1 MEVKLNY
8 RWLPSSWRRV
18 GRRVLPKRV
27 IRRISRRPV
36 SPHPLKER
44 VEIDIFDG
52 YLRLSGALREGSGQV
67 LALEVT
73 SRVSGHA
80 LTVECDRDQGTFFF
94 GLSLQELTN
103 YFGSDPNTLDL
114 WLVWVPTRR
123 GVEPD
128 EPYVPKKLRISRF
141 ANTYRPERPLIGR
154 IADTQISFHITKFG
168 GMSLVLGPSFFTRAK
183 VATSLA
189 KVRDG
194 ALDVRILVTQAN
206 RDISR
211 ANLVIRGRQTDSYM
225 RIPMNVE
232 YQFKRSRTHSGRLVY
247 ELSASHKLRDVLHS
261 LPRADDT
268 IDLDLELHSRGAETI
283 TQRVPATAEIRKSK
297 VRPYVLRD
305 GDEVDTLI
313 PYPTFRLKN
322 LSYRRETFAARDY
335 RLMIWLA
342 YLWPVFTLVRIFT
355 RVWLVGEVP
364 YKAQDNGF
372 HIFRYIRSSYP
383 ARRVFY
389 VIAADAK
396 DHQKVAELGNVV
408 DFRSRKHIWLS
419 YAASRFAGSHHSEYL
434 MPSRDPRVVRAM
446 RGVRVFMQHGP
457 TATKNVTRVY
467 GRKTSQ
473 ERSAELFLVTS
484 SLEKRIVVED
494 YGYRPHQVAVTGF
507 SRFDSLLSKVPDP
520 DRVILVM
527 PTWRESLM
535 NEQAFLNSSFLR
547 NWKAF
552 LTSTHLAEVRAKHR
566 LSVALMLHPNMRKYR
581 QHFDLPGVTQ
591 VSIDEVDVQSL
602 IRTGVMMVTDLSSV
616 AWDFS
621 YLQRPVSYF
630 QFESAQFAGNQ
641 TSHIDYAT
649 SLPGPIF
656 TTPEDLVAHIALS
669 ADRGF
674 SVEKKYSQRSRAF
687 LEFEDTENSARVFNA
702 ISTAWNMR
710 TAWARVIDWRAI
722 QFIWRKYRS
731 HRMYGLSMQALAAF
745 ARLLPVTDDLVFE
758 TDRGRGYSDSP
769 RYLYE
774 ELVREGTTSRIYWV
788 NNTTQRFIEPG
799 TQKLKR
805 NTPSYW
811 WRISRA
817 KLVVSNQNLIASF
830 KPHRKATYLQTWHG
844 TPLKKM
850 QHDVP
855 VMHGRADDY
864 HQKAALLTSR
874 WSVLLSP
881 SPFATAA
888 FQTAFRFQGPILEVG
903 YPRND
908 VFFWPDRHAREE
920 AARFRLGLTHEKRKL
935 ILYAPTFRD
944 DARSGTHWSHKL
956 ALDFDRFVE
965 DFGETHVLLVRL
977 HPLVRAR
984 IGGEALWTRSVI
996 DVSRYPDIQELLMI
1010 SDLLVTDYSSLFF
1023 DFSLLDRPMIFYAY
1037 DLEHYRDE
1045 LRGFYLDYEDS
1056 VPGDVVR
1063 SQTEL
1068 HEAIRDVSEGRDP
1081 FEVRR
1086 RDFATAY
1093 GPHSDG
1099 RASRRVLDALTEINP
1114 RLRFK

>member
-1 MEVKLNY
+1 M
-8 RWLPSSWRRV
+8 
-18 GRRVLPKRV
+18 
-27 IRRISRRPV
+27 
-36 SPHPLKER
+36 
-44 VEIDIFDG
+44 
-52 YLRLSGALREGSGQV
+52 LSL
-67 LALEVT
+67 
-73 SRVSGHA
+73 
-80 LTVECDRDQGTFFF
+80 ECDRDEGRFFF
-94 GLSLQELTN
+94 GVSLQELTTH
-103 YFGSDPNTLDL
+103 FGSGPNTLDL
-114 WLVWVPTRR
+114 WLIWVPARLDNDSSEP
-123 GVEPD
+123 GVPQR
-128 EPYVPKKLRISRF
+128 LRVVGF
-141 ANTYRPERPLIGR
+141 AETYRPERPLIGR
-154 IADTQISFHITKFG
+154 VADTQVSFHITKFG
-168 GMSLVLGPSFFTRAK
+168 GMSLVLGGTFFAPAK
-183 VATSLA
+183 IVTSLA
-189 KVRDG
+189 RLRDG
-194 ALDVRILVTQAN
+194 ALDLRVRVAQDN
-206 RDISR
+206 RDIS
-211 ANLVIRGRQTDSYM
+211 AAELVVRGRQTDNRV
-225 RIPMNVE
+225 RIPMRVE
-232 YQFKRSRTHSGRLVY
+232 SQPKHSLTHAGRLAY
-247 ELSASHKLRDVLHS
+247 EICVSHDLREILRS
-261 LPRADDT
+261 LPDTDDT
-268 IDLDLELHSRGAETI
+268 IDLDLELHSIGAETF
-283 TQRVPATAEIRKSK
+283 TQRVPATVEIRTGKA
-297 VRPYVLRD
+297 RPYVLRD

-313 PYPTFRLKN
+313 PYPTFQVKN
-322 LSYRRETFAARDY
+322 LSYRREIFAVRDY
-335 RLMIWLA
+335 RLMILLT
-342 YLWPVFTLVRIFT
+342 YLWPLFTVVRAFT
-355 RVWLVGEVP
+355 NVWLVGEVP

-372 HIFRYIRSSYP
+372 HIFRFIRKTYP
-383 ARRVFY
+383 ARKVFY
-389 VIAADAK
+389 VIAAEATDR
-396 DHQKVAELGNVV
+396 QKVVELGNAV

-419 YAASRFAGSHHSEYL
+419 FKASRFAGSHHSEYL

-467 GRKTSQ
+467 GRKTAQ
-473 ERSAELFLVTS
+473 ERSAEVFLVTS

-494 YGYRPHQVAVTGF
+494 YGYRPYQVAVTGF
-507 SRFDSLLSKVPDP
+507 PRFDSLLSNVPDP

-535 NEQAFLNSSFLR
+535 NEQAFLESAFLK
-547 NWKAF
+547 NWRAF
-552 LTSTHLAEVRAKHR
+552 LTSPHLTEVRTKHR
-566 LSVALMLHPNMRKYR
+566 LSIKLMLHPNMRKYQ

-591 VSIDEVDVQSL
+591 VSIDEVDVQCL
-602 IRTGVMMVTDLSSV
+602 IRTGVMMITDLSSI

-641 TSHIDYAT
+641 TSHIDFAT

-656 TTPEDLVAHIALS
+656 TDPEELVANIASS
-669 ADRGF
+669 ADNGF
-674 SVEKKYSQRSRAF
+674 SVDAKYSMRSRAF
-687 LEFEDTENSARVFNA
+687 LEYADAENSARVFNA
-702 ISTAWNMR
+702 ISTAWNVR
-710 TAWARVIDWRAI
+710 TAWARLVDWRGSQA
-722 QFIWRKYRS
+722 IWRRYRS
-731 HRMYGLSMQALAAF
+731 HPVYAISMRRLAALG
-745 ARLLPVTDDLVFE
+745 RLLPVTDDVIFE
-758 TDRGRGYSDSP
+758 ADRGRGFSDSP
-769 RYLYE
+769 RYIYE
-774 ELVREGTTSRIYWV
+774 EMVREGTTSPIYWV
-788 NNTTQRFIEPG
+788 NSTTQRFVDSG
-799 TQKLKR
+799 TRKIKR

-817 KLVVSNQNLIASF
+817 KLVVSNQNMIASF
-830 KPHRKATYLQTWHG
+830 KPHRRATYLQTWHG